1 MDNDKNNN
9 NNNENDKINFIVKNE
24 EEDYY
29 DYGEIHS
36 YNNNNNKDDD
46 NSKREKRRG
55 YPSYF
60 LVALVAAVIGGLISS
75 LLVPALIGGKGGIY
89 SGNTE
94 KINITSSES
103 ISPVE
108 AVAKKSM
115 KSVVG
120 ITTTETIR
128 DVFFGEKQ
136 VQGVGSGI
144 IVDSKGYIL
153 TNSHVVGNGAAENIT
168 VMFENG
174 DKKSAKVMWF
184 ENALDLAVI
193 KVEGANYPAAD
204 IGNSD
209 SLNIGE
215 LAVAIGNPLGLDFER
230 TVTSGIIS
238 GLNRTVQADQY
249 TKVENLIQTNA
260 AINSGNSGG
269 PLLNGR
275 GEVIGIN
282 TLKLKSAEGL
292 GFAIPINIVK
302 PIIDQVIKEGK
313 YTSVYIGIGGDSVA
327 KYRAAGIDVGVES
340 GIVVSQVEAGS
351 PADKAGISK
360 MNIIVSLNGKEIDS
374 LETLRKEMYKYK
386 PGEKVKIGVIK
397 EDKKLDID
405 LTLGEKKD

>member
-120 ITTTETIR
+120 VTTTETIR

-144 IVDSKGYIL
+144 IIDSKGYIL

>member
-1 MDNDKNNN
+1 MDNENNN
-9 NNNENDKINFIVKNE
+9 NNDKTNFIVKNE
-24 EEDYY
+24 EEGYY
-29 DYGEIHS
+29 DYSDIHS
-36 YNNNNNKDDD
+36 YNNSKHENEG
-46 NSKREKRRG
+46 KREKRRG

-60 LVALVAAVIGGLISS
+60 LVAIVAAIIGGLISS
-75 LLVPALIGGKGGIY
+75 FLVAVLSGGNISGGNY
-89 SGNTE
+89 TGNNQE
-94 KINITSSES
+94 INITPREE

-120 ITTTETIR
+120 ITTTEMIP
-128 DVFFGEKQ
+128 DLFMGERP

-153 TNSHVVGNGAAENIT
+153 TNAHVIGNGEIDNIT

-174 DKKSAKVMWF
+174 DKKPGKVLWF
-184 ENALDLAVI
+184 ENTLDLAIV
-193 KVEGANYPAAD
+193 KVEGKDYPAAD
-204 IGNSD
+204 MGDSD
-209 SLNIGE
+209 KLNIGE

-238 GLNRTVQADQY
+238 GLNRSVQVDPYNKA
-249 TKVENLIQTNA
+249 ENLIQTNA
-260 AINSGNSGG
+260 AINKGNSGG

-282 TLKLKSAEGL
+282 TLKLTSGEGL

-313 YTSVYIGIGGDSVA
+313 YTSVYIGVGGNPVA

-340 GIVVSQVEAGS
+340 GIVVSQVEPGS
-351 PADKAGISK
+351 PADKAGINK

-386 PGEKVKIGVIK
+386 PGDKVKIGLIK
-397 EDKKLDID
+397 EDKKLDVD

>member
-1 MDNDKNNN
+1 MDNENNN
-9 NNNENDKINFIVKNE
+9 DVNFTVKSE
-24 EEDYY
+24 EETYY
-29 DYGEIHS
+29 DYDKIHS
-36 YNNNNNKDDD
+36 YNNRKSDDGGNNK
-46 NSKREKRRG
+46 KQKKRG

-60 LVALVAAVIGGLISS
+60 LVSIVAAIIGGLITS
-75 LLVPALIGGKGGIY
+75 LLTPIFTGGRNGNY

-94 KINITSSES
+94 KINITTTND

-120 ITTTETIR
+120 ITTTETVR
-128 DVFFGEKQ
+128 DIFFGEKQ

-144 IVDSKGYIL
+144 ILDSKGYIL
-153 TNSHVVGNGAAENIT
+153 TNAHVVGNGTGQNIT
-168 VMFENG
+168 VMLENG
-174 DKKSAKVMWF
+174 DKKPGELLWF
-184 ENALDLAVI
+184 ENALDIAVVKI
-193 KVEGANYPAAD
+193 DGNNYPAAD
-204 IGNSD
+204 IGDSD
-209 SLNIGE
+209 KLNIGE

-238 GLNRTVQADQY
+238 GLNRSVQVDEYNKA
-249 TKVENLIQTNA
+249 ENLIQTNA

-275 GEVIGIN
+275 GEVIGMN

-313 YTSVYIGIGGDSVA
+313 YTPVYIGIGGDSVA
-327 KYRAAGIDVGVES
+327 KYRAVGIDVGVES
-340 GIVVSQVEAGS
+340 GIVVSQIEPGS
-351 PADKAGISK
+351 PADRAGINK
-360 MNIIVSLNGKEIDS
+360 MNIIVSLNGKDIDS

-386 PGEKVKIGVIK
+386 PGDKVKIGVIK
-397 EDKKLDID
+397 EDKKVELE
-405 LTLGEKKD
+405 LVLGEKKE

>member
-1 MDNDKNNN
+1 MDNENNN
-9 NNNENDKINFIVKNE
+9 NDINFIIKSK

-29 DYGEIHS
+29 
-36 YNNNNNKDDD
+36 NNNQAK
-46 NSKREKRRG
+46 RG

-60 LVALVAAVIGGLISS
+60 LVAVVAAIIGGLIGSFF
-75 LLVPALIGGKGGIY
+75 ALMFMPGNRTY

-94 KINITSSES
+94 KINITPTEN

-120 ITTTETIR
+120 ITTTDTVQDFI
-128 DVFFGEKQ
+128 FGEKQ

-144 IVDSKGYIL
+144 ILDSKGYIL
-153 TNSHVVGNGAAENIT
+153 TNAHVIGNGAAQNIT

-174 DKKSAKVMWF
+174 DKKPAKVLWV
-184 ENALDLAVI
+184 EQTLDLAVV
-193 KVEGANYPAAD
+193 KVEGSNYPAAD
-204 IGNSD
+204 IGDSD
-209 SLNIGE
+209 KLNIGE

-238 GLNRTVQADQY
+238 GLNRTVQVDQY
-249 TKVENLIQTNA
+249 NKAENLIQTNA

-269 PLLNGR
+269 PLLNGN

-282 TLKLKSAEGL
+282 TLKLTSAEGL

-340 GIVVSQVEAGS
+340 GIVVSQVEPGS
-351 PADKAGISK
+351 PAAKAGISK
-360 MNIIVSLNGKEIDS
+360 MDIIVSLNGKDIDS

-386 PGEKVKIGVIK
+386 PGDKVKIGTIK
-397 EDKKLDID
+397 EDKKVEVE
-405 LTLGEKKD
+405 LTLGEKKE